1 MPKWLRAF
9 SGLSRQR
16 RLGIAFTCS
25 CMATSGQSS
34 VPACLQV
41 GAVLPTCPLTPLHA
55 QILPFH
61 HCLAPGDLLRCPVHL
76 SRMCCTSNRVP
87 VSLFSLQPD
96 KRSLETLS
104 LISFCLTCVSYLQ
117 KSHVPTWPQLP
128 PLDNESTR
136 IRGRVL
142 TLHAWGNTNATLL
155 ALVAYSGLNKQ
166 WETCTLDSGN
176 KMMHRL

>member
-1 MPKWLRAF
+1 MYVYADIWLKPSQYCRVIILQLKINFFLRKRDFVPKGLRAF

-25 CMATSGQSS
+25 CMATS
-34 VPACLQV
+34 CLQV
-41 GAVLPTCPLTPLHA
+41 GAVFPTYPLTPLHA
-55 QILPFH
+55 QILSFH
-61 HCLAPGDLLRCPVHL
+61 HCLAPGDLLRCPIHL

-117 KSHVPTWPQLP
+117 KSHVPT
-128 PLDNESTR
+128 
-136 IRGRVL
+136 
-142 TLHAWGNTNATLL
+142 
-155 ALVAYSGLNKQ
+155 
-166 WETCTLDSGN
+166 
-176 KMMHRL
+176 